1 MRDLPLPVCITLC
14 IALLVLS
21 ACGTEAPSAGEAAA
35 RVDPAVV
42 IAPKDLATTIRT
54 EPVAEQSV
62 AETLRVPGT
71 VALDEYRVARIGS
84 QVTGRITRLVAK
96 LGQFVRPGEILTVV
110 HSTDLGSAQL
120 AYLKASAQV
129 EISEKA
135 VQRAK
140 ELFAADVIGRAE
152 LQKRETEHK
161 VARAELRSAHTQLI
175 LLGMNEQEVG
185 ELARTGEARASAA
198 VRATIAG
205 TVVERKITQGQ
216 VVQATD
222 LLYTIADLNEM
233 WVVAEVPEQQSDGL
247 RVGQTV
253 QIEIPALAAVFES
266 PLVLVDTTVDPET
279 RTVLVR
285 AQLKNDNGRL
295 KPNMLATMIISAQP
309 KRGLALPESA
319 VVMESGR
326 EHVFVEEAP
335 GHYRIKPVRLGKLHM
350 GLRPVLDGVTP
361 GERVVL
367 EGGFHLNNERKRAE
381 LGS

>member
-1 MRDLPLPVCITLC
+1 
-14 IALLVLS
+14 
-21 ACGTEAPSAGEAAA
+21 
-35 RVDPAVV
+35 
-42 IAPKDLATTIRT
+42 
-54 EPVAEQSV
+54 
-62 AETLRVPGT
+62 
-71 VALDEYRVARIGS
+71 
-84 QVTGRITRLVAK
+84 
-96 LGQFVRPGEILTVV
+96 
-110 HSTDLGSAQL
+110 
-120 AYLKASAQV
+120 
-129 EISEKA
+129 
-135 VQRAK
+135 
-140 ELFAADVIGRAE
+140 VIGRAE

-198 VRATIAG
+198 VRATTAG

-233 WVVAEVPEQQSDGL
+233 WVVAQVPEQQSDGL

-279 RTVLVR
+279 RNVLVR